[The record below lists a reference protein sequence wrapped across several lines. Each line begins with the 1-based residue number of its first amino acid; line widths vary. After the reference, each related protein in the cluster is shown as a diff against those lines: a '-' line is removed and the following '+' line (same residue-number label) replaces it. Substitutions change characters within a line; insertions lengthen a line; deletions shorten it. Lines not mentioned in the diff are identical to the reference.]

1 MKSDTKSL
9 SAVERLFSHS
19 FGFTDTRGQ
28 TRQNDMAFKSDW
40 QHKNNLLNLITVCQS
55 IAIKIVFTL
64 FNEGLWAERLVSWVK
79 QGVGSPIS
87 SPARA
92 LAQDSVRSA
101 TQIIREI
108 PTEFKC
114 FTATYC
120 NCFVCYDTQD
130 LSNNTDVSW
139 TLHIWYIS
147 DTCLDS
153 LHNFT
158 ALGMGLLGP
167 QSVRRVTWFFHVSHV
182 LPLRQ
187 P

>member
-40 QHKNNLLNLITVCQS
+40 QHKNNLLNLIMS
-55 IAIKIVFTL
+55 IYCNKDNVHF

-79 QGVGSPIS
+79 RGVGSPIS

-114 FTATYC
+114 FTVTVLYATTHKTFRTTVMSHEHC
-120 NCFVCYDTQD
+120 T
-130 LSNNTDVSW
+130 
-139 TLHIWYIS
+139 S
-147 DTCLDS
+147 DTFL
-153 LHNFT
+153 T
-158 ALGMGLLGP
+158 
-167 QSVRRVTWFFHVSHV
+167 HVWILYTIS
-182 LPLRQ
+182 P